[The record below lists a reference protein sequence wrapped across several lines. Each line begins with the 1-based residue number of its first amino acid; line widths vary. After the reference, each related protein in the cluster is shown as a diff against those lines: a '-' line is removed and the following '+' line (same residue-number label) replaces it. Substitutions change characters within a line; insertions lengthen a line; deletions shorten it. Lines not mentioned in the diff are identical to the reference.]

1 MSMPQEMGSLVS
13 LQRNCLPRKKQPCLL
28 LPRSWQGCGWAVV
41 PLLPLNEVELGSMKS
56 NSIVADFYSI
66 GTGRKDGQ
74 GCGPRGVG
82 IFH

>member
-1 MSMPQEMGSLVS
+1 MPTPQEMGSLVS
-13 LQRNCLPRKKQPCLL
+13 LQRNCLPRKEQPCLL

-41 PLLPLNEVELGSMKS
+41 PLLPLNEVELGARKATLLL
-56 NSIVADFYSI
+56 ADFCI

-74 GCGPRGVG
+74 GCGPGGVG